1 VTGALDHAAA
11 ARSLRSAR
19 RAGRTL
25 DVPLSR
31 SPGLS
36 LADAYRIQ
44 DQMTALRLADGER
57 LAGWKLGYTSAVM
70 RAQMGIEAPNFGP
83 LTDAMLLDSPAVLPA
98 GALQPR
104 VEPEIGLR
112 LDRRLT
118 GPCSVSDVLG
128 ACDAALACLEIV
140 DSVWS
145 GYRFTLEDNTA
156 DGSSAAWVA
165 VGPVMAVS
173 DLAALTV
180 TLSVDGSVVERGAG
194 AAASGHPALGVVWLA
209 EQLAGRGQALEPGDL
224 VITGGLTGA
233 HPLEPGHSISA
244 SFGGGRWL
252 AEVRRAGLRSFYRL

>member
-1 VTGALDHAAA
+1 VSGALDHAAA

-36 LADAYRIQ
+36 LADAYRVQ

-83 LTDAMLLDSPAVLPA
+83 PAVLPA

-112 LDRRLT
+112 LGRPVRA
-118 GPCSVSDVLG
+118 PCSADDVLA

-165 VGPVMAVS
+165 VGPPLPVS
-173 DLAALTV
+173 DLAALPV
-180 TLSVDGSVVERGAG
+180 ELSVDGEVVERGTG

-224 VITGGLTGA
+224 VITGGLTSA

-244 SFGGGRWL
+244 SFGDGRWL
-252 AEVRRAGLRSFYRL
+252 AEVRRAVSSPST

>member
-1 VTGALDHAAA
+1 VSGPLDHAAA
-11 ARSLRSAR
+11 AWALRSAR

-83 LTDAMLLDSPAVLPA
+83 LTDAMLLGSPTVLPA

-112 LDRRLT
+112 LGRPLRA
-118 GPCSVSDVLG
+118 PCSADDVLA

-165 VGPVMAVS
+165 VGPPLPVSNLAV
-173 DLAALTV
+173 LPV
-180 TLSVDGSVVERGAG
+180 ELSVDGEVVERGTG

-224 VITGGLTGA
+224 VITGGLTSA

-244 SFGGGRWL
+244 SFGDGRWL
-252 AEVRRAGLRSFYRL
+252 AEVRRAVSSPST